1 MEDVRLPVATISS
14 TMIPIIQIS
23 DVSRHLT
30 IKPIINTINTRYIQ
44 CRADKSTFI
53 GMFPSICLTIEYE
66 EIVRWVSALETFE
79 KIQVK
84 VIGKILSSEKSLSKC
99 TRIAY

>member
-1 MEDVRLPVATISS
+1 MQSR
-14 TMIPIIQIS
+14 QIN
-23 DVSRHLT
+23 
-30 IKPIINTINTRYIQ
+30 I
-44 CRADKSTFI
+44 I

-66 EIVRWVSALETFE
+66 EIERWVSALEIFE